1 MTKHSTAGAATPAPP
16 PAGPVAVPV
25 WDWPVR
31 LFHWSIVALLVVA
44 VVTVKIGGNAMEWHM
59 RAGMAVLA
67 LVVFRVLWGFAGSR
81 HARFASFVRG
91 PRAVVAYARS
101 IIKPPHEPHV
111 GHNPLGGWSVIA
123 MLVVLLAQA
132 TSGLFSNDDIATD
145 GPLARLVT
153 KDTSDAVTSFHRL
166 NVWALAALVAAHV
179 GAVGF
184 HLVALKENLVHAM
197 LTGVKKLPPHHAQ
210 SGKEA
215 TPTGRALALLALA
228 ALAVW
233 WLVKKP

>member
-1 MTKHSTAGAATPAPP
+1 MNEHSTAGAATPGA
-16 PAGPVAVPV
+16 ARAETVAVPV

-31 LFHWSIVALLVVA
+31 LFHWSIVILLVVA

-59 RAGMAVLA
+59 RAGMAVLT
-67 LVVFRVLWGFAGSR
+67 LVVFRILWGFLGSR

-91 PRAVVAYARS
+91 PGAVVAYVRS
-101 IIKPPHEPHV
+101 IAKPPHDLHV

-123 MLVVLLAQA
+123 MLLVLLAQA
-132 TSGLFSNDDIATD
+132 GSGLFSNDDIATD
-145 GPLARLVT
+145 GPLARLVS

-166 NVWALAALVAAHV
+166 NVWALAALVVAHV

-197 LTGVKKLPPHHAQ
+197 LSGVKKLPPHHAQ
-210 SGKEA
+210 SGAGA
-215 TPTGRALALLALA
+215 TPNGLALALLALA

-233 WLVKKP
+233 WVVKKP

>member
-1 MTKHSTAGAATPAPP
+1 MNEHSTARAATPGA
-16 PAGPVAVPV
+16 ARAETVAVPV

-31 LFHWSIVALLVVA
+31 LFHWSIVILLVVA

-67 LVVFRVLWGFAGSR
+67 LVVFRILWGFLGSR
-81 HARFASFVRG
+81 HARFASFLRG
-91 PRAVVAYARS
+91 PGAVVAYVRS
-101 IIKPPHEPHV
+101 ILKPPHDLHV
-111 GHNPLGGWSVIA
+111 GHNPVGGWSVIA
-123 MLVVLLAQA
+123 MLLVLLAQA
-132 TSGLFSNDDIATD
+132 GSGLFSNDDIATD
-145 GPLARLVT
+145 GPLARLVS

-210 SGKEA
+210 SGTGT
-215 TPTGRALALLALA
+215 TPTGRALALLALV